1 MYHDY
6 LNELKINGKSAST
19 LIYQES
25 ILKEADAFKKLPG
38 WTKDD
43 VNRFILD
50 LQEKNK
56 KSSVE
61 VKKAIIKRF
70 FTWAGEKEIVEH
82 LKIKFPKNNLRRED
96 ILTVDDV
103 NKMIEATE
111 SPMYKALIAFLFE
124 SGARI
129 NEALKVK
136 VEDIQE
142 TDKGMIISVPQTKTG
157 IDRRRGLY
165 VYSSGYIRNH
175 ITYKGLGRADLLFSI
190 KRPQA
195 HTMLNKIAKKAGI
208 DKPMSPHKFRHA
220 QATDMV
226 IRGYQES
233 IIRKK
238 LGWTDDSRMLSRYEH
253 IVDTDVIDATAEKA
267 GTDIPRQPM
276 INIKQAESLK
286 IADASLQMS
295 KLSEENKANQ
305 EKIKFLEDAMTKI
318 LANIGTL
325 EIGKEIMKD
334 KKEGK

>member
-1 MYHDY
+1 MLQNY
-6 LNELKINGKSAST
+6 LNELKINGKSANT

-25 ILKEADAFKKLPG
+25 ILKEANTFKALPE
-38 WTKDD
+38 WNKDD
-43 VNRFILD
+43 VNTFILS

-61 VKKAIIKRF
+61 VKKAILKRF
-70 FTWAGEKEIVEH
+70 FTWAGKEGIVEH

-129 NEALKVK
+129 GEALKVK

-142 TDKGMIISVPQTKTG
+142 TDKGMVISVPQTKTG

-165 VYSSGYIRNH
+165 VYSAGYIRNH
-175 ITYKGLGRADLLFSI
+175 ITYKGLGKGELLFSI

-195 HTMLNKIAKKAGI
+195 HIMLNKIAVKAGI
-208 DKPMSPHKFRHA
+208 DKPISPHKFRHA

-226 IRGYQES
+226 IRGYQETV
-233 IIRKK
+233 IRKK
-238 LGWTDDSRMLSRYEH
+238 LGWTDDSRMIARYEH
-253 IVDTDVIDATAEKA
+253 IVDDDVINATLEKGGGDIPKQVINKIKTAE
-267 GTDIPRQPM
+267 P
-276 INIKQAESLK
+276 LK
-286 IADASLQMS
+286 LADAASMFV
-295 KLSEENKANQ
+295 KMNEENEQLRVEMAELKKQQ
-305 EKIKFLEDAMTKI
+305 EAAYKIIFKI
-318 LANIGTL
+318 EQN
-325 EIGKEIMKD
+325 EKRKD
-334 KKEGK
+334 ENK